1 MVDDVSEMIS
11 IIQKEKEVLRHR
23 NKILRI
29 ADKHGSRDTVKEYTD
44 SDLADNAE
52 DATKLRGA
60 IFRAAKKRRYNFD
73 GKDYQVA

>member
-1 MVDDVSEMIS
+1 
-11 IIQKEKEVLRHR
+11 VLRHR

-29 ADKHGSRDTVKEYTD
+29 ADKHGWDTVKEYTD